1 MRVLRREVTA
11 GMTKAPESSRLP
23 SPCERDCAGAYE
35 IKNSPSAGLI
45 TIGFLIYE
53 TPSLSVLGA

>member
-23 SPCERDCAGAYE
+23 SPCERDFAGAYDFQ
-35 IKNSPSAGLI
+35 NSLSAGLI
-45 TIGFLIYE
+45 TIALLIYE
-53 TPSLSVLGA
+53 TP